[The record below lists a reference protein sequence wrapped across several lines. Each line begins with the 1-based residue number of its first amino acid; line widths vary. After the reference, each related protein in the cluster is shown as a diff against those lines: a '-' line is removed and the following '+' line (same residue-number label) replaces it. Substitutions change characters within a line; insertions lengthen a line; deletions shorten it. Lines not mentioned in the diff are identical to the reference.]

1 VAVDVTN
8 KSQPFLYHS
17 LRLQEMKQVK
27 VIEHTVYRL
36 RRWYKQEK
44 SPSLKSKI
52 NKEISRLNKLL

>member
-1 VAVDVTN
+1 VVLIT
-8 KSQPFLYHS
+8 L
-17 LRLQEMKQVK
+17 LQRCMRFGDKMKRVK

-44 SPSLKSKI
+44 SLSLKSRI